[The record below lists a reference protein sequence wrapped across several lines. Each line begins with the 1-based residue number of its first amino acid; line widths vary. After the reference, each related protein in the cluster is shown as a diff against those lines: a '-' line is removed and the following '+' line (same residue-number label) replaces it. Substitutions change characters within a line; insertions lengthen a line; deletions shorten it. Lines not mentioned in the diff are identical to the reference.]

1 MGGNIE
7 QTEVIILNGERQR
20 GREVLKMRQGK
31 KRHSP
36 RGSISD
42 CTKEGNEDTVK
53 LRNNQ
58 RDAN

>member
-1 MGGNIE
+1 MGGNIK
-7 QTEVIILNGERQR
+7 QTEVIILNRERQR

-31 KRHSP
+31 ERRSP

-42 CTKEGNEDTVK
+42 CVKERNEDSVK